1 MLMVSQHIE
10 YRPRPSRKEWL
21 VVMNAIRDRLRWAR
35 KIYRVRRHVLY
46 DRIVRPEAR
55 LATDVPWA
63 PEAITTEWLNAT
75 VAPAFPGAAVVSS
88 DLGPGSSGTSVRRQL
103 SLKWSDGAPPEAPRS
118 LFMKTCPSF
127 VTRMANSA
135 GGVAVAEGNFYRL
148 LRPKLDIE
156 APLGYFSAFDP
167 VSCRSIHLLE
177 DLVATKQASFC
188 NWKTAID
195 RPKAESVVDLL
206 AKTHGRFYGDPELEA
221 MSGWM
226 RTTTQW
232 IVNGFVRSGFDKNHR
247 EAFVVGADLM
257 PADMR
262 DAGQRSFDAV
272 LASLEMHDKLP
283 RTLVHSDVH
292 LGNWYTTG
300 DGRMGLCDWQ
310 CISRGHWARDL
321 AYAVAT
327 VLTVEDRR
335 AWERELVRRYADALS
350 EAAGQRFDEE
360 TVFDAYRRQ
369 MPAALLMWTTT
380 LVPAPTMPDMQP
392 LEMSKAMM
400 TRLTHAVSDL
410 QSLSLFD

>member
-1 MLMVSQHIE
+1 MVMESLKN
-10 YRPRPSRKEWL
+10 RT
-21 VVMNAIRDRLRWAR
+21 RWAR
-35 KIYRVRRHVLY
+35 KIYRVRRHVLF
-46 DRIVRPEAR
+46 DRLLKPKAY
-55 LATDVPWA
+55 LATDVPWG
-63 PEAITTEWLNAT
+63 PEAITTDWLNAT
-75 VAPAFPGAAVVSS
+75 VAPAFPGAKVVDSH
-88 DLGPGSSGTSVRRQL
+88 LGSGSSGTSVRRQL
-103 SLKWSDGAPPEAPRS
+103 SLEWSEGTVAEAPRS

-148 LRPKLDIE
+148 LRPELDVE

-188 NWKTAID
+188 NWKTVID
-195 RPKAESVVDLL
+195 RQKAESVVDLL
-206 AKTHGRFYGDPELEA
+206 ASYHGRFYGDPELEA

-232 IVNGFVRSGFDKNHR
+232 IVNGFIRSGFDKNHR
-247 EAFVVGADLM
+247 EAFEVGADLM
-257 PADMR
+257 PADVR

-272 LASLEMHDKLP
+272 IASLPMHDEGP
-283 RTLVHSDVH
+283 RTLIHSDVH

-300 DGRMGLCDWQ
+300 AGEMGLCDWQ

-321 AYAVAT
+321 AYAIST

-335 AWERELVRRYADALS
+335 AWERELIRRYADRLS
-350 EAAGQRFDEE
+350 EASGHKFDEA

-369 MPAALLMWTTT
+369 VPAALLMWTTT

-392 LEMSKAMM
+392 IEMSRAMV
-400 TRLTHAVSDL
+400 TRLTHAMSDL
-410 QSLSLFD
+410 ESLSLFD